1 MTIFSKGHA
10 KFFRENRGGGCN
22 QLSCPVGD
30 DGHKDEGKRRG

>member
-10 KFFRENRGGGCN
+10 EFFLENRGGGCN

-30 DGHKDEGKRRG
+30 DGHQDEGKHRG